1 MFSSVRD
8 VVFLVDRHGCVARS
22 MGKVSRGKFQNKILT
37 KPEKL
42 QALARLQEIYQG
54 PTIQMDVESNPVR
67 LLP

>member
-8 VVFLVDRHGCVARS
+8 AVFLVDRHSCVARS
-22 MGKVSRGKFQNKILT
+22 KGKVFRGKFQNKMLT
-37 KPEKL
+37 KLEKL
-42 QALARLQEIYQG
+42 QALARLQEIYEG

>member
-8 VVFLVDRHGCVARS
+8 VVFLVDRHSCVARS
-22 MGKVSRGKFQNKILT
+22 KGKVFRGKFQNKMLT
-37 KPEKL
+37 KLEKL
-42 QALARLQEIYQG
+42 QALVRLQEIYEG

>member
-1 MFSSVRD
+1 MFSLVRD
-8 VVFLVDRHGCVARS
+8 VVFLVDRHSCVAHS
-22 MGKVSRGKFQNKILT
+22 MGKVSRGKFQIKMLT

-54 PTIQMDVESNPVR
+54 PTIQMDVKSNPVR